1 MSDRTRAILEAL
13 LVTVLWSSSWVLIRF
28 GLDRGIPALSF
39 AGVRYLLAAAILL
52 GVVLVHEQSRLAF
65 ERLGRHS
72 WGLLAALGLVYYAG
86 AQGAQFLGIAMLP
99 AATLSLLLNLT
110 PAVVATWAVVTGGER
125 PTSPQVVGLAL
136 ATTGITVY
144 FVPFAGA
151 SLVGLGVGVV
161 ALLANASG
169 SVLGRSIARSGIA
182 SPIVVTTA
190 SMVLGAV
197 ALLGAGMATS
207 GLPNLDGRGW
217 AIVVWL
223 AVVNT
228 AVAFT
233 LWNRALRHLTAV
245 EASVINGTM
254 LPQIAVLGWLVLD
267 EPLGPRALVGL
278 ALVGL
283 GTLVV
288 QLRR

>member
-1 MSDRTRAILEAL
+1 MSERTRAVLEAL
-13 LVTVLWSSSWVLIRF
+13 FVTLLWSSSWVLIRF
-28 GLDRGIPALSF
+28 GLDRGLPALSF
-39 AGVRYLLAAAILL
+39 AGVRYLLAAAALL
-52 GVVLVHEQSRLAF
+52 TVVLAHPTTRRELAG
-65 ERLGRHS
+65 LGRRA

-86 AQGAQFLGIAMLP
+86 AQGAQFLGIALLP

-110 PAVVATWAVVTGGER
+110 PAVVAGWAVASGGER
-125 PTSPQVVGLAL
+125 PTPQQVVGLAL
-136 ATTGITVY
+136 ATTGVAVY

-151 SLVGLGVGVV
+151 SLVGLAVGVV
-161 ALLANASG
+161 ALLANAGG
-169 SVLGRSIARSGIA
+169 SVLGRSVARAGLA
-182 SPIVVTTA
+182 SPVVVTTA

-197 ALLGAGMATS
+197 ALLGAGVATN
-207 GLPNLDGRGW
+207 GWPTLDPRSW

-254 LPQIAVLGWLVLD
+254 LPQIALLGWLVLD